1 MEVLEVLIVALEL
14 VAAAEFVAA
23 MKLVTAVKTATPMKS
38 VPTTTTTAGQRG
50 YRHRYHCQDHHC
62 QDQLADHRSPPP
74 VKVASTS

>member
-23 MKLVTAVKTATPMKS
+23 MKLVTAVKTATAMKS
-38 VPTTTTTAGQRG
+38 VPTTTAGQRG

-62 QDQLADHRSPPP
+62 QDQLADHKSPPT
-74 VKVASTS
+74 VKVAFTS